1 MRIIIING
9 SPRVSGIT
17 ATTLHM
23 LEKELKGNG
32 MEIEF
37 FNLSEI
43 EMSHCLGCCSCYKTG
58 HCCIRD
64 DAEKLSEEI
73 AEADGVILGSPTYA
87 SNVSGLMK
95 DFIDRGHF
103 VIEQLLHGK
112 YCVIVATGENYGNG
126 DAAKVLKNLVIY
138 SGGRLSGSIVFNSP
152 FNGEDF
158 EKEKL
163 YGRCRRA
170 AHRMIKAMRGKKIYP
185 IQSMIH
191 FIVLNLGIRPFVK
204 NKGKLYQG
212 VTDKWEALDH
222 KRA

>member
-17 ATTLHM
+17 AITLHM
-23 LEKELKGNG
+23 LEKELVNNG
-32 MEIEF
+32 MEVGF
-37 FNLSEI
+37 YNLRET

-64 DAEKLSEEI
+64 DAEKISEEI
-73 AEADGVILGSPTYA
+73 AGADGVIFGSPTYA

-103 VIEQLLHGK
+103 VIEQLLHDK
-112 YCVIVATGENYGNG
+112 YCINVVTGENYGNR

-138 SGGRLSGSIVFNSP
+138 SGGRLSGCMIFNSP
-152 FNGEDF
+152 FNSVDL
-158 EKEKL
+158 EKEKI
-163 YGRCRRA
+163 YGRCRRLA
-170 AHRMIKAMRGKKIYP
+170 GKLTRAIQGKKIYP

-204 NKGKLYQG
+204 KKGKLYQG
-212 VTDKWEALDH
+212 VTDKWKALES
-222 KRA
+222 